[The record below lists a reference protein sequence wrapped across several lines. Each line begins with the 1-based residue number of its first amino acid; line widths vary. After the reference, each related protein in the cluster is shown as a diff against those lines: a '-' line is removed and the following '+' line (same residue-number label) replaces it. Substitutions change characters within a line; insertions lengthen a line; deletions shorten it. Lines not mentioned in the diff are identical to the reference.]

1 MLDLLL
7 PGSRRGTLAVLC
19 IGAHCDDIEIGCGA
33 TLMRLTGERRL
44 SVTWVVLSST
54 PARAAETR
62 RAAPAFLR
70 GARRHE
76 VRFAAFQDGFL
87 PGRWAEVKAHFETLK
102 KLPRPDLI
110 FTHEAKDLHQDHR
123 IACELTWNTFRDHLI
138 LEYEI
143 PKYDGDLGSPNVFV
157 PLDEP
162 LVDEKLRLLREHYSS
177 QQGKHWFD
185 DELFRGLMRLRG
197 MESATRYAEAF
208 TCRKLPLRLA

>member
-7 PGSRRGTLAVLC
+7 PGSRRGTLEVLC

-76 VRFAAFQDGFL
+76 VRFTAFQDGFL

-143 PKYDGDLGSPNVFV
+143 PKYDGGLSQPNLYV
-157 PLDEP
+157 PATRRIVNRKCSE
-162 LVDEKLRLLREHYSS
+162 LRRAYVS
-177 QQGKHWFD
+177 QRSKRWFGED
-185 DELFRGLMRLRG
+185 TFRGLMCLRG
-197 MESATRYAEAF
+197 LECNAREGYAEAF
-208 TCRKLPLRLA
+208 HARKLRI